1 MEFPGEA
8 RLRRLLSTVVL
19 ATAICSVLW
28 LPNSIP
34 PVSAQSEGGNAVLK
48 SCFASISRADVGDT
62 VRLSAKATN
71 TWAYEKYLYVEFTF
85 YDKHGDNV
93 GSLESSG
100 EMVRAGNSYTF
111 SQTTEA
117 GSRYL
122 PQGGNSV
129 VCDLYW
135 IDSNSKHQVQDYT
148 GENGKLP
155 NATVTVTEPP
165 TRMPT
170 PTTLRPTPTTL
181 RPTPTTLRPTPT
193 TLRPTPTTLR
203 PTPTTLRP
211 TPTTLRPTPTTL
223 RPTPTTL
230 RATPT
235 PVLGEPVVHLHAA
248 SEETKTGQPVAI
260 TLSVQNASSDPAL
273 FFSASLKA
281 PSGLLLNGAPCPSQG
296 LCSAAS
302 GLSVGEQTVMQLEAT
317 ANRAGEYDLVATVNW
332 RPGDGSDGS
341 SLSRKLKLNITDPV
355 EGETDVILHA
365 PRTEVNVGESVTLT
379 LAAANS
385 IAKPPMTLKFV
396 LRTPSGWTLSGAG
409 FAEACAGQC
418 IATYKLNT
426 GVQRDISLQ
435 MVPNEAGAVSVKAGM
450 EWYFGN
456 DLESLVIKEETLEL
470 HAVAPTPTV
479 MGPLSEVN
487 LPEVNLGWILFLS
500 GVAVV
505 GFVGFLLVWMYR
517 QSKKR

>member
-1 MEFPGEA
+1 MTRIIATVATLATLLFATMNFSSHDGVAHADGPGFIVTWSASPYNVNPGESVTLRVRMYGVDGSGDHGGISVSFPSLDQSNSSSLSYKYTSSKADVDVVSYTEGRSRVTLYDRGTTIYDSHNEPMPA
-8 RLRRLLSTVVL
+8 RYLLVEADDPTWLSSSDRTLELRITPRESGTFRIYGRGW
-19 ATAICSVLW
+19 ICDD
-28 LPNSIP
+28 NYRD
-34 PVSAQSEGGNAVLK
+34 
-48 SCFASISRADVGDT
+48 CSRALPSPRSNEVDQQGFPVGT
-62 VRLSAKATN
+62 ESLKVSTLPATP
-71 TWAYEKYLYVEFTF
+71 AP
-85 YDKHGDNV
+85 
-93 GSLESSG
+93 
-100 EMVRAGNSYTF
+100 
-111 SQTTEA
+111 
-117 GSRYL
+117 L
-122 PQGGNSV
+122 P
-129 VCDLYW
+129 
-135 IDSNSKHQVQDYT
+135 
-148 GENGKLP
+148 
-155 NATVTVTEPP
+155 AT
-165 TRMPT
+165 PT
-170 PTTLRPTPTTL
+170 PA
-181 RPTPTTLRPTPT
+181 
-193 TLRPTPTTLR
+193 
-203 PTPTTLRP
+203 
-211 TPTTLRPTPTTL
+211 
-223 RPTPTTL
+223 TL
-230 RATPT
+230 RATTPAPLPPTPT
-235 PVLGEPVVHLHAA
+235 PVPGEPVVHLHAA

-260 TLSVQNASSDPAL
+260 TLSVQNVSSDPAL
-273 FFSASLKA
+273 SFNASLKA

-317 ANRAGEYDLVATVNW
+317 ANRAGEYDLVATVSW
-332 RPGDGSDGS
+332 RPGDGSDSS

-365 PRTEVNVGESVTLT
+365 PRTEVNVGEAVTLT

-426 GVQRDISLQ
+426 GVQRDLSLQ

-505 GFVGFLLVWMYR
+505 GFVGFFLVWMYR